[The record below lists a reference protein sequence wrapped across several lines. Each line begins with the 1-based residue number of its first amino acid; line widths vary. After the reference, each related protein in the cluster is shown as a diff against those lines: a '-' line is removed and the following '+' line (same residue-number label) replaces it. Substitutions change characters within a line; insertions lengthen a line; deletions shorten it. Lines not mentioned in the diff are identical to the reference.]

1 MKLITLLIA
10 TSFLVI
16 TLLMSVGLAKTS
28 FSQGNQTNQSAG
40 GGQQN
45 QSAGGGQQNQSAGGG
60 QQNQSAG
67 GGQQNQSAG
76 GGQQNQSGIGT
87 ASQMEN
93 LTAGNTGLLQN
104 ASDIG
109 SQNASMTGGM
119 GQEQEA
125 TETTNSGSMQQ
136 QGNQT
141 GEAGQATLNK
151 TGEAVQTGVN
161 QTGEALTNASKSNV
175 AQNISQGAQ
184 EIGQTTAKEGGDILG
199 SISEGLKG
207 LFGGGGQSK

>member
-1 MKLITLLIA
+1 MKSITLSIS
-10 TSFLVI
+10 TSLLVV
-16 TLLMSVGLAKTS
+16 TLLMSVGLFANTS
-28 FSQGNQTNQSAG
+28 LAQGNQTNQSAG

-45 QSAGGGQQNQSAGGG
+45 QTAGGGQQNQTAGGG
-60 QQNQSAG
+60 QQNQTAG
-67 GGQQNQSAG
+67 GGQQNQT
-76 GGQQNQSGIGT
+76 GIGT
-87 ASQMEN
+87 ARQMEN

-125 TETTNSGSMQQ
+125 TETTSPGSTQQ

-141 GEAGQATLNK
+141 GEAVQTGMNQ
-151 TGEAVQTGVN
+151 TGEAVQTGMN
-161 QTGEALTNASKSNV
+161 QTGEALTNASESDV
-175 AQNISQGAQ
+175 AQNISQGGQ
-184 EIGQTTAKEGGDILG
+184 EIGQTVANETGDIFG

-207 LFGGGGQSK
+207 LFGMK

>member
-1 MKLITLLIA
+1 MKSFTLSIA
-10 TSFLVI
+10 TSLLVLI
-16 TLLMSVGLAKTS
+16 LLTSVGHFVKTS
-28 FSQGNQTNQSAG
+28 FAQDNMTAANNNTGAKTGNQTNQTGGG

-45 QSAGGGQQNQSAGGG
+45 QT
-60 QQNQSAG
+60 
-67 GGQQNQSAG
+67 
-76 GGQQNQSGIGT
+76 GIGT

-93 LTAGNTGLLQN
+93 LTSGNTGLLQN

-109 SQNASMTGGM
+109 SQNGSMIGGM

-125 TETTNSGSMQQ
+125 TETTGPGSTQQ

-141 GEAGQATLNK
+141 GEAGQATMNK

-161 QTGEALTNASKSNV
+161 KTGEAVQTGLNKTGEALTNASKSNV

-184 EIGQTTAKEGGDILG
+184 EIGQTTAKEGADILG

>member
-1 MKLITLLIA
+1 M
-10 TSFLVI
+10 
-16 TLLMSVGLAKTS
+16 MSVGLFANNS
-28 FSQGNQTNQSAG
+28 FAQDNQT
-40 GGQQN
+40 
-45 QSAGGGQQNQSAGGG
+45 NQSAGGG

-125 TETTNSGSMQQ
+125 TETTSPGSTQQ

-151 TGEAVQTGVN
+151 TGEAVQTGANKTGEAIQTGVN

-207 LFGGGGQSK
+207 LFGGGQSK

>member
-1 MKLITLLIA
+1 MLYWLVYSQMKSITLSIV

-16 TLLMSVGLAKTS
+16 TLMMSVGLFANTS
-28 FSQGNQTNQSAG
+28 FAQGNQT
-40 GGQQN
+40 
-45 QSAGGGQQNQSAGGG
+45 
-60 QQNQSAG
+60 NQSAG

-109 SQNASMTGGM
+109 SQNTSMTGGM

-125 TETTNSGSMQQ
+125 TETTSPGSTQQ

-141 GEAGQATLNK
+141 GEAGQAMNKTGEAVQTGANK

-199 SISEGLKG
+199 SISEGLKE

>member
-1 MKLITLLIA
+1 MKSFTLSIV
-10 TSFLVI
+10 TSFLLL
-16 TLLMSVGLAKTS
+16 TLLTSAGNIVNTSLAQDNMTAASNKTGAKM
-28 FSQGNQTNQSAG
+28 GNQTNQTGGGG

-45 QSAGGGQQNQSAGGG
+45 QT
-60 QQNQSAG
+60 
-67 GGQQNQSAG
+67 
-76 GGQQNQSGIGT
+76 GIGT
-87 ASQMEN
+87 ANQMEN
-93 LTAGNTGLLQN
+93 LTSGNSGLLQN

-109 SQNASMTGGM
+109 SQNASMIGGL

-125 TETTNSGSMQQ
+125 TETTGPGSTQQ

-141 GEAGQATLNK
+141 GEAGQATMNK

-161 QTGEALTNASKSNV
+161 KTGEALTNASKSNV

-207 LFGGGGQSK
+207 LFGGGDQSK